1 MHAAGNHVIF
11 SLMLGVYPDTLL
23 PGATDDKF
31 IIENEEFIIDNQR
44 FNSGNRHFIIE
55 FKNCIFKN

>member
-11 SLMLGVYPDTLL
+11 SSILRIYPGTLMPNET
-23 PGATDDKF
+23 AHKF